1 MRLKVEGENPVERL
15 ILALGLAPVTI
26 ADTHIAFMRARAI
39 MVGVKLGIFEAL
51 AAGPA
56 SVQDVARQCG
66 TSETGTQKL
75 LNALVGSGYLRFRS
89 GRYALSPVARKWLTR
104 DSPTSLRDKVL
115 FEFFEWKL
123 AEHFEDFVRTGQPLD
138 IHSSTSDE
146 DWQRY
151 QRAMRSL
158 SGLTAQEIVRCT
170 PMPESATAMLDI
182 GGSHGFISVSMC
194 RKYPNLHAVILDLPA
209 AVKQAEP
216 ILAKEGMGDRVTHRP
231 GDALKDDLGSNEWD
245 LIYVSQLLHHFDER
259 SNREFAQ
266 RVARALKPGG
276 IFAIVE
282 LIRPSSPQE
291 GGQVGALLDLYF
303 ALTSHSGTW
312 SIEEM
317 SAWQRDAGLAPRKAI
332 RLRTIPG
339 AAEIVAV
346 KPQGKS

>member
-1 MRLKVEGENPVERL
+1 MKLKVTGENPVEQL
-15 ILALGLAPVTI
+15 VLALGLAPVTI
-26 ADTHIAFMRARAI
+26 VDTHIAFMRARAI
-39 MVGVKLGIFEAL
+39 MVGVKLGIFESL

-56 SVQDVARQCG
+56 AAQDVAEKCATSAAG
-66 TSETGTQKL
+66 TLKL
-75 LNALVGSGYLRFRS
+75 LNALVGAGYLRFRS
-89 GRYALSPVARKWLTR
+89 GRYALAPVARKWLTR

-123 AEHFEDFVRTGQPLD
+123 AENFEEFVRTGQPLD
-138 IHSSTSDE
+138 IHGSTSEE
-146 DWQRY
+146 DWQAY
-151 QRAMRSL
+151 QRAMRAL
-158 SGLTAQEIVRCT
+158 SGLTAQEIVRST
-170 PMPESATAMLDI
+170 PMPEGATTMLDI

-194 RKYPNLHAVILDLPA
+194 RKYPNLRAVILDLPA
-209 AVKQAEP
+209 AIKQAAP

-231 GDALKDDLGSNEWD
+231 GDALTDDLGNNEWD
-245 LIYVSQLLHHFDER
+245 LIYVSQLLHHFDEAT
-259 SNREFAQ
+259 NRTFAQ

-282 LIRPSSPQE
+282 LIRPSSPEE
-291 GGQVGALLDLYF
+291 GGQAGAMLDLYF

-317 SAWQRDAGLAPRKAI
+317 SGWQREAGLVPRKTV

-346 KPQGKS
+346 KSPQKV